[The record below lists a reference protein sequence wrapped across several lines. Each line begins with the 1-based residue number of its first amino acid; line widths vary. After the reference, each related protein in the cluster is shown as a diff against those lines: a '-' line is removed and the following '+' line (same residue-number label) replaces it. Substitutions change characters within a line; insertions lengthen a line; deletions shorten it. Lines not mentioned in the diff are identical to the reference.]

1 MFPSSIVF
9 LSLLSSATA
18 AQEPGIGAC
27 CYSATCLADK
37 HCAPGCGTAALP
49 CSNDSCKN
57 CECCPCCSGTT
68 DSCAAT
74 APNTPPFQPA
84 SAECCKTG
92 YSGPGCADPACDESC
107 GSHGK
112 CSAPNVCTCDA
123 GWGGTLCNE
132 AVCNGKTVGGCG
144 PNGKCT
150 APNTC
155 VCDAGHRNPA
165 DACNCDAGWG
175 GPNCETAVC
184 NGGCGPNGKCTAPNT
199 CTCNVPAIH
208 RNASDMCVCD
218 DGWGG
223 ANCDQAVCDG
233 GCGHGTCGS
242 PNNCTCSAG
251 WSGPH
256 CAAPVCTTPCGANG
270 NCTVRF
276 GEEKGFARELSPPRS
291 CASYLRPSFLL
302 LLFPPPSSPPPGAG
316 YLYLQSS
323 PESPKRDQ

>member
-1 MFPSSIVF
+1 MFSS
-9 LSLLSSATA
+9 LLLSSLISSAA
-18 AQEPGIGAC
+18 AQAPGIGAC

-49 CSNDSCKN
+49 CSDYTCKN

-144 PNGKCT
+144 PNGNCT

-155 VCDAGHRNPA
+155 ECVAGHRNSAYVYLDRPA
-165 DACNCDAGWG
+165 APHLQRTLCPRTLCPRTLCPRTLCPRTLRQWTRTRRPRCRALLPPSPPHMLTDSL
-175 GPNCETAVC
+175 PPRRSRLLSPSVFHRPPCECSDGRLQLRRRVGRADVH
-184 NGGCGPNGKCTAPNT
+184 GCG
-199 CTCNVPAIH
+199 VQ
-208 RNASDMCVCD
+208 R
-218 DGWGG
+218 
-223 ANCDQAVCDG
+223 
-233 GCGHGTCGS
+233 
-242 PNNCTCSAG
+242 
-251 WSGPH
+251 
-256 CAAPVCTTPCGANG
+256 
-270 NCTVRF
+270 
-276 GEEKGFARELSPPRS
+276 
-291 CASYLRPSFLL
+291 
-302 LLFPPPSSPPPGAG
+302 
-316 YLYLQSS
+316 
-323 PESPKRDQ
+323 